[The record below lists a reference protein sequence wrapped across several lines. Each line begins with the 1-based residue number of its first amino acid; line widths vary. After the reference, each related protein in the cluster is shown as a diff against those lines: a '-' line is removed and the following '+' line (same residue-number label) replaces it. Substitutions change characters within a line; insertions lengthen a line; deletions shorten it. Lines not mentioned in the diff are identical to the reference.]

1 MFSKESTYIFVGT
14 PDHFR
19 NILKIIIY
27 LFQFSFMFNENKRK
41 TLARGDG
48 NLMKIMAQDK
58 GKFKF

>member
-1 MFSKESTYIFVGT
+1 
-14 PDHFR
+14 
-19 NILKIIIY
+19 
-27 LFQFSFMFNENKRK
+27 MFNENKRK